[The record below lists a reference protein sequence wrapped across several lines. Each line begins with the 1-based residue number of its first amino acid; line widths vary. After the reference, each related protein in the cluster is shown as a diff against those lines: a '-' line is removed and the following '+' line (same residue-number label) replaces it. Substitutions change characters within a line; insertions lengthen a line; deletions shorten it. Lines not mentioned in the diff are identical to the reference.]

1 MVSRET
7 EEGREYI
14 IERGGGG
21 GEIIMSLTNPHQN
34 M

>member
-14 IERGGGG
+14 IERGNHYVSNESPPKYVG
-21 GEIIMSLTNPHQN
+21 NV
-34 M
+34 